1 MRVLL
6 LTQYFDPEPLPRGL
20 MFARELARQ
29 GHEVEV
35 LTGFPNYPDG
45 RIYPGYRLRFLQ
57 REVIDGIRITRVPLY
72 PSHDA
77 SVRHRLMNYLSF
89 PMVAA
94 FLGPWLVE
102 KPDIIHAYYGNAT
115 IGLPAWVLGA
125 LSGAPVVL
133 DIQDLWPDS
142 ITASGMLP
150 RRLGFV
156 VGLVEAWCRLM
167 YRGVAGIAVLSPG
180 FKRILVDRGVPP
192 SKIRVV
198 PNWCDEAQTRSGI
211 LPPEEA
217 ARLEGRFNVVLAGN
231 MGMVQGLDVVLEAAS
246 RLKDLAPEVQ
256 FVLVGGGLDRPRL
269 EARAEDLGLGNVLF
283 LPRRPIGEIGA
294 IFQRAD
300 ALLVHLKDDPL
311 FAITIPSRIQAY
323 LAAGRPVLCGVR
335 GDGSSL
341 VRESGGGLC
350 FEPDQPGAMVDAV
363 LALCRMPAE
372 ARMEIGARGRR
383 FYEERLSVPVGTRSF
398 LDLFHQVLNS

>member
-1 MRVLL
+1 MRILL
-6 LTQYFDPEPLPRGL
+6 LSQYFDPEPLPRGL

-35 LTGFPNYPDG
+35 LTGFPNYPG
-45 RIYPGYRLRFLQ
+45 GKVFPGYRLRLLQ
-57 REVIDGIRITRVPLY
+57 REVMDGIRVTRVPLY

-77 SVRHRLMNYLSF
+77 SIVHRLLNYLSF
-89 PMVAA
+89 PLVAA
-94 FLGPWLVE
+94 LLGPWVVRR
-102 KPDIIHAYYGNAT
+102 PQVIHAYYGNAT

-125 LSGAPVVL
+125 LFQAPVVL

-156 VGLVEAWCRLM
+156 VAAVEAWCRLM
-167 YRGVAGIAVLSPG
+167 YRGVAGMAVLSPG
-180 FKRILVDRGVPP
+180 FKRTLVARGVPEA
-192 SKIRVV
+192 KVRVI
-198 PNWCDEAQTRSGI
+198 PNWCDEVQTRPGA
-211 LPPEEA
+211 LPEAEA
-217 ARLEGRFNVVLAGN
+217 AAFAGRFNVVLAGN
-231 MGMVQGLDVVLEAAS
+231 MGTVQGLDVVLDSAR
-246 RLKDLAPEVQ
+246 RLADLAPEVQ

-269 EARAEDLGLGNVLF
+269 QARAEELGLGNVRF

-294 IFQRAD
+294 VLQRAD

-335 GDGSSL
+335 GDGADL
-341 VRESGGGLC
+341 VRESGGGIC
-350 FEPDQPGAMVDAV
+350 FEPDRPQALVEAV
-363 LALCRMPAE
+363 LALRRLPAA
-372 ARMEIGARGRR
+372 AREELGARGRR
-383 FYEERLSVPVGTRSF
+383 FYQERLAVAVGTRSF
-398 LDLFHQVLNS
+398 VDLFRLALDS